1 MKPSTRGGADTSV
14 IEMAM
19 RLSVLLSAG
28 VTVPAAWRHLARDGD
43 AVLVEAARA
52 AESGGDVAAAL
63 RLGGGA
69 WNDIARA
76 WAVAV
81 AVGAP
86 LADTL
91 RSAVAALRD
100 AHEVHDDVVVA
111 LSEPV
116 ATARLLT
123 WLPLLGLPLGI
134 ALGLD
139 PLRVVTEPL
148 GTGAVIAG
156 LLLIGV
162 SHVWTRRL
170 ARRAEPGT
178 DLAGWEAELVAVA
191 LSSGASVDRAQ
202 ALVAAE
208 RGATPSADVPVGIT
222 EALDLSVRTG
232 APAVELLRGEAW
244 LARQRARAQGRETAA
259 RLSTRLLLPLGICT
273 LPAFLLLGVVPAVLG
288 VVRSTVLPL

>member
-1 MKPSTRGGADTSV
+1 MSTQARSGPDVATIDV
-14 IEMAM
+14 AM
-19 RLSVLLSAG
+19 RLAVLLSAG
-28 VTVPAAWRHLARDGD
+28 VTVSAAWRHLARGGD
-43 AVLVEAARA
+43 AVLVAAARV
-52 AESGGDVAAAL
+52 AEDGGDVAAAL
-63 RLGGGA
+63 RSGGDA
-69 WNDIARA
+69 WRDIAAA

-100 AHEVHDDVVVA
+100 AAEVRDDVEVA
-111 LSEPV
+111 LAEPV
-116 ATARLLT
+116 ATARVLT
-123 WLPLLGLPLGI
+123 WLPLLGLPIGV

-139 PLRVVTEPL
+139 PLRTITEPL
-148 GTGAVIAG
+148 GAGAALAG

-170 ARRAEPGT
+170 ADRSVPSV
-178 DLAGWEAELVAVA
+178 DLPGWEAELVAIA

-202 ALVAAE
+202 ALAAAE
-208 RGATPSADVPVGIT
+208 RGTTAPASVRAGIAA
-222 EALDLSVRTG
+222 ALELSIRTG

-244 LARQRARAQGRETAA
+244 LARRRARTQGRETAA
-259 RLSTRLLLPLGICT
+259 RLSTRLLLPLGVCT

-288 VVRSTVLPL
+288 VIRSTVLPL